1 MDDQDQDLDHL
12 SLAISRQRELGT
24 LIGEELETHAQ
35 IIDETE
41 VLVDGTDHRLRQA
54 QKKLNYVNRKIKDN
68 SKSYIFKG
76 ASYSFKFVYVRVYLY
91 SNCVNYYILCV
102 GCFISLK

>member
-1 MDDQDQDLDHL
+1 MLLGQQKKKNVRFTAVDIDPDMENGQILQLQQRIMDDQDQDLDHL
-12 SLAISRQRELGT
+12 SLAIARQRELGT

-41 VLVDGTDHRLRQA
+41 ALVDGTDHRLRQA

-68 SKSYIFKG
+68 SK
-76 ASYSFKFVYVRVYLY
+76 
-91 SNCVNYYILCV
+91 
-102 GCFISLK
+102 